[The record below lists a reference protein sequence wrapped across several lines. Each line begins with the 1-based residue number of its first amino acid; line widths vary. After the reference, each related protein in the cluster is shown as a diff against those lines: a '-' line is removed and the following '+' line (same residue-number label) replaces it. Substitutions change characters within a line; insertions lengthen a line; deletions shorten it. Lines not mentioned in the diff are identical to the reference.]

1 MESFVKNLEV
11 IRVLIEDPYNHVYD
25 ITQKALRQTSLNRE
39 ESLKEIEESSLKKF
53 DEVEAFRVECYK
65 KIESNDFRHL
75 FSNHRESFESLKSL
89 LENPNCVE
97 PKLNLLNSRC
107 RNLIDSMKEILLNGK
122 SLNLYPG
129 FVPQTSEVKIENM

>member
-1 MESFVKNLEV
+1 MESFVTNLEI

-65 KIESNDFRHL
+65 KIESNDFRQL
-75 FSNHRESFESLKSL
+75 IFKHRESFESLKAL
-89 LENPNCVE
+89 VENPNCE
-97 PKLNLLNSRC
+97 ESKLNLLNSKC

-129 FVPQTSEVKIENM
+129 FVPQTNEVKIENM